1 MRNELDIQHETQ
13 RLRKSGFWLN
23 GKFRISLLVG
33 VAVVA
38 LFVAGCGSSNNAEEV
53 LVTPQAA
60 PEEGTSTVPAADADS
75 ITASTIPAA
84 DADPIAVPAS
94 VSELD
99 WDDFDASQT
108 CNQEGEIPD
117 AAFANLIASAASL
130 NEAFPSL
137 SNEGSGETASSA
149 QIAAFVLSGCDVGV
163 EELQE
168 MAQDGKIGVETNS
181 LIQAVT
187 SENLA
192 DFPNTYME
200 SYCLRAG
207 TENDG
212 RVLQAPHRVVR
223 VVTALRDMWL
233 AIQQPDSEEFQ
244 QVMTDV
250 SERLLGDIW
259 DALIGDDDEEIVFAE
274 NPDNSE
280 QVEAEI
286 QQTCGYN
293 LVDL

>member
-1 MRNELDIQHETQ
+1 MRNELDIQHKPQ

-38 LFVAGCGSSNNAEEV
+38 LFVAGCGSSNNAERV
-53 LVTPQAA
+53 LVTPQAPA
-60 PEEGTSTVPAADADS
+60 EDGTAEEGTSTVPGTDAD
-75 ITASTIPAA
+75 TV
-84 DADPIAVPAS
+84 DVPAS

-117 AAFANLIASAASL
+117 AEFANLIASAANL
-130 NEAFPSL
+130 NAAFPSL
-137 SNEGSGETASSA
+137 SNEGSGETASPA
-149 QIAAFVLSGCDVGV
+149 QIAAFVLSGCEVGV

-233 AIQQPDSEEFQ
+233 AVQQPDSEEFQ
-244 QVMTDV
+244 QVMRTV

-280 QVEAEI
+280 QVEAQI